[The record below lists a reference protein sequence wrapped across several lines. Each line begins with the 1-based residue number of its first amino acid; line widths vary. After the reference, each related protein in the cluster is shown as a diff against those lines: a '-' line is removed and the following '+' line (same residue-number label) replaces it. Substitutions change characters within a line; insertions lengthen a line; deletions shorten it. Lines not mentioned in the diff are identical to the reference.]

1 MTNISSPLWLGK
13 QDREESELALRWHNK
28 VTKLAPDDT
37 PGTCLVGFPCDLGVR
52 KSKGRHG
59 AAKGPEAIRRALA
72 NLAWHLETPVY
83 DAGNLDCEWFEL
95 AKAQQDLGVMVGNI
109 LTQGHFPIILGGGQE
124 LAYGGYQGLEQHI
137 DAGKKIG
144 VINFDTHFDIRSD
157 QDGGSSGSQFFQI
170 MKRANEQQRQLSYLC
185 LGVSKI
191 SNSQA
196 LFARANEHQVQ
207 YKYDTDLHWNNIDT
221 IKAGVRSFISE
232 VDAIYISI
240 DLAVLPAYIAPG
252 VSAPAAYGMPLE
264 LLEHL
269 LITIKKNA
277 GDKLKLA
284 DICEYNPNFD
294 QDSCTAN
301 VAARLISQLAK

>member
-1 MTNISSPLWLGK
+1 MTNLSSPLWLGK
-13 QDREESELALRWHNK
+13 QDREESELAIRWHNK
-28 VTKLAPDDT
+28 VTKLAVDDT

-59 AAKGPEAIRRALA
+59 AAKGPEAIRRVLA
-72 NLAWHLETPVY
+72 NLAWHLDTPVY

-95 AKAQQDLGVMVGNI
+95 AKAQQDLGIMVNNI
-109 LTQGHFPIILGGGQE
+109 LKQGHFPIILGGGQE
-124 LAYGGYQGLEQHI
+124 LAFGGYQGLEQHL
-137 DAGKKIG
+137 DAGQKIG

-170 MKRANEQQRQLSYLC
+170 MKRANQQQRHLSYLC

-196 LFARANEHQVQ
+196 LFARAREFGVQ

-221 IKAGVRSFISE
+221 IKAGLRSFISE
-232 VDAIYISI
+232 VDAIYVSI

-277 GDKLKLA
+277 RSKLKLA

-294 QDSCTAN
+294 QDNRTAN

>member
-1 MTNISSPLWLGK
+1 MTNLSSPLWLGK
-13 QDREESELALRWHNK
+13 QDREATELALRWHNK
-28 VTKLAPDDT
+28 VTRLTPEDP
-37 PGTCLVGFPCDLGVR
+37 PGTSLIGFPCDLGVR

-72 NLAWHLETPVY
+72 NLAWHLDWPVY

-95 AKAQQDLGVMVGNI
+95 AKAQQDLGKMVTTTLN
-109 LTQGHFPIILGGGQE
+109 QGHFPIILRGGQE
-124 LAYGGYQGLEQHI
+124 LAFGAYQGLANHLNPEQ
-137 DAGKKIG
+137 KIG
-144 VINFDTHFDIRSD
+144 VINFDTHFDIRDD
-157 QDGGSSGSQFFQI
+157 QDGGSSGSQFYQI
-170 MKRANEQQRQLSYLC
+170 MKHGAAQQRDVNYLC

-207 YKYDTDLHWNNIDT
+207 YKYDTELHWSNIEV
-221 IKAGVRSFISE
+221 IKAGLRSFISE
-232 VDAIYISI
+232 VDAVYISI

-269 LITIKKNA
+269 LLTIKKNA
-277 GDKLKLA
+277 KHKLKLA
-284 DICEYNPNFD
+284 DISEYNPNFD
-294 QDSCTAN
+294 QDNRTAN